1 MDVLA
6 TAMGKLDNPG
16 RVKGVS
22 GKVSAKKF
30 FGKKRR
36 TKAQKVEP
44 QKAETIEEIEARV
57 YARLSKDFQS
67 KFELLTSQLEAAQGS
82 RDLSQQRV

>member
-6 TAMGKLDNPG
+6 TVMGKLDNPS

-22 GKVSAKKF
+22 GKFPQKRF
-30 FGKKRR
+30 LGKKRR
-36 TKAQKVEP
+36 TKAQKAEP
-44 QKAETIEEIEARV
+44 QRAETIEEIEARV
-57 YARLSKDFQS
+57 YARLSKDFNS

-82 RDLSQQRV
+82 RDLS

>member
-22 GKVSAKKF
+22 EKVSAKKF

-36 TKAQKVEP
+36 TKAQKAEP
-44 QKAETIEEIEARV
+44 QRAETIEEIEARV

-67 KFELLTSQLEAAQGS
+67 KSELLTSQLEAAQES
-82 RDLSQQRV
+82 RDLSQQKV